1 MVCFLLSQT
10 SIDDVVFNSSLGD
23 TGLGCGSLCLS
34 FSGSLLGGLLLLNSK
49 LLVHVGHHAG
59 IDGRDGS
66 AVRLTGG
73 HLGNDGVELSGID
86 QGRHVD
92 VLVLSTGG
100 LVAALEE
107 STLGRKAL
115 LTFGPA
121 LPLGILLLLGG
132 LLGGVE
138 GGDGGT
144 GGTGGGTSGLLHLP
158 PIDLT
163 EGHLALFESDVVGHL
178 IPQVGLLA
186 ALLPHEA
193 AGHGSDGLA
202 LGVGDAS
209 AGADAF
215 KDLPSDLVLGGIA
228 VGSSVV
234 ALARGDETTEGHVAG
249 MVENAVASA
258 QKDVS

>member
-1 MVCFLLSQT
+1 MCFLLGQT
-10 SIDDVVFNSSLGD
+10 SIDDVVFNSSLG
-23 TGLGCGSLCLS
+23 LS
-34 FSGSLLGGLLLLNSK
+34 FGSSLLGGLLLLNRK
-49 LLVHVGHHAG
+49 LLVHEGHHAG

-66 AVRLTGG
+66 AVRLAGG
-73 HLGNDGVELSGID
+73 HLGNDGVELGGID
-86 QGRHVD
+86 QGGHVA

-107 STLGRKAL
+107 STLGGEAL

-144 GGTGGGTSGLLHLP
+144 GSTGGGTGSLLHLP
-158 PIDLT
+158 PIDLS
-163 EGHLALFESDVVGHL
+163 EGHLALFETDVVGNL

-193 AGHGSDGLA
+193 AGHGSDDLTFG
-202 LGVGDAS
+202 GGDAGT
-209 AGADAF
+209 GADAF
-215 KDLPSDLVLGGIA
+215 KDLPGDLVLGGIA

-234 ALARGDETTEGHVAG
+234 ALARGDETTEGSVAG
-249 MVENAVASA
+249 MVENTVASA